1 MKLKKALSACICL
14 GHLASIAAFT
24 PEEARRV
31 YGEASSPPSSS
42 LEEGDYVFME
52 VRWSVA
58 EGATAEEAEEGEM
71 SAMMSAIESYVK
83 PHAVVC
89 TNSPFSRTL
98 TSWMTPD
105 FEFSVPNVQ
114 SVVVKENEKD
124 GKVCKVIA
132 FDAAVLKAAKADAA
146 KKANSV
152 NVRNDSEWL
161 DQLKL
166 AAENFKSAEEKRKFN
181 VMMGCPIVNFIL
193 CSGKYEERNVNED
206 EKGGVD
212 EVGKIVNW
220 SPAKDSV
227 FSEYPGLLWTTHKN
241 GDSGLFYPGWREDD
255 GGKFAEA
262 ESLYLKGKDVPR
274 ILTLLAESISANP
287 IGEKKWQYLGGV
299 LKALGKNDDA
309 MIAYVQALKF
319 NKDNVW
325 AWKGV
330 RDCCRLLDLKTN
342 AAGLEWYFKL
352 NGIK

>member
-14 GHLASIAAFT
+14 CHLASIAAFT

-83 PHAVVC
+83 PQAVVC

-124 GKVCKVIA
+124 GKVCMVIA

-152 NVRNDSEWL
+152 NDRNDSEWL

-166 AAENFKSAEEKRKFN
+166 VAENFKSAEEKRKFN
-181 VMMGCPIVNFIL
+181 VMLGCPIVNFIR
-193 CSGKYEERNVNED
+193 CSGKYEEQNVNDD
-206 EKGGVD
+206 EKDGVS
-212 EVGKIVNW
+212 EVEKIVNW
-220 SPAKDSV
+220 VPAKGSV
-227 FSEYPGLLWTTHKN
+227 FLEYPGLLWLDYKN
-241 GDSGLFYPGWREDD
+241 NESNLYYPCWRKND
-255 GGKFAEA
+255 GEKFAEA
-262 ESLYLKGKDVPR
+262 ESLYLKGKDVPK
-274 ILTLLAESISANP
+274 ILTLLVESIRVNP
-287 IGEKKWQYLGGV
+287 IDEKKWQYLGGV
-299 LKALGKNDDA
+299 LKALNKYDDA
-309 MIAYVQALKF
+309 MIAYIQALKF
-319 NKDNVW
+319 NQDNVW

-330 RDCCRLLDLKTN
+330 RDCCRFLDMKIN
-342 AAGLEWYFKL
+342 AKGLEWYFKL